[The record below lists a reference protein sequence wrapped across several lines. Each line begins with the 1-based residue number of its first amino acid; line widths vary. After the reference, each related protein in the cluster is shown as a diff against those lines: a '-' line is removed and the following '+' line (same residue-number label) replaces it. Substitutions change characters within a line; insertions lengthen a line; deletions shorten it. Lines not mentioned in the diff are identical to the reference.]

1 MKDTVKVETVVPHL
15 GEIKT
20 LQKSLTKMHF
30 LCATHPP
37 AIGSMKNKKKVILFK
52 K

>member
-1 MKDTVKVETVVPHL
+1 MKETVKVETVVPHL

-37 AIGSMKNKKKVILFK
+37 AIGSMKKKSNTL
-52 K
+52 